1 MSQNHNGNKGSRPLA
16 EQLKAAL
23 KPEEQKPQVI
33 ASNEE
38 EGEDEDDVA
47 VGQNVEVE
55 IEETD
60 EVESDAVNEGDDAGD
75 EEEDEVAMADEASE
89 SDDEEEAEEA
99 ADEEE
104 ESVFSTQ
111 PFAGLIN
118 QSITVV
124 VGLGD
129 AKDSHNFNFQNPFS
143 KKAGVARE
151 FIAGIVPLMQD
162 LAQREVLVLTDNFN
176 QSVSAILGVLSNNS
190 VKQLETMFGGTE
202 AKQLGFP
209 VTMSVR
215 DMVAVDSDYPS
226 MAIDTTLTINM
237 PSLTDA
243 KNDVVIR
250 NLFIYLDKLKE
261 ELGNIG
267 LRVIIGFQ
275 TEELIKADSRSAFDE
290 LKERAD
296 AGELKLVVR
305 SNSEALNDY
314 GFDETQIY
322 NLFEDF
328 DVVFVKA

>member
-60 EVESDAVNEGDDAGD
+60 EVESDAEETDEVESDAVNEGDDAGD

-89 SDDEEEAEEA
+89 SDDA
-99 ADEEE
+99 E

-111 PFAGLIN
+111 PFAGLIA

-124 VGLGD
+124 VGLG
-129 AKDSHNFNFQNPFS
+129 AATDSHDRNFQNPFS

-151 FIAGIVPLMQD
+151 FITGIVPMMQD
-162 LAQREVLVLTDNFN
+162 LAQREVLVLTDNFRN
-176 QSVSAILGVLSNNS
+176 SINALLSVLRNNS
-190 VKQLETMFGGTE
+190 VKQLYKMFNGADANE
-202 AKQLGFP
+202 LGFHI
-209 VTMSVR
+209 TMSVS
-215 DMVAVDSDYPS
+215 DMVAVDSGYPS

-305 SNSEALNDY
+305 SNSETLNDY

>member
-1 MSQNHNGNKGSRPLA
+1 MSQNQNGNKGSRPLA

-23 KPEEQKPQVI
+23 KPEEAKPQVI
-33 ASNEE
+33 ASNEAESE
-38 EGEDEDDVA
+38 EEVE
-47 VGQNVEVE
+47 VGAGVEVE
-55 IEETD
+55 VETD
-60 EVESDAVNEGDDAGD
+60 DEADAVNETDAD
-75 EEEDEVAMADEASE
+75 ETDAEEEDEVAMDDSDSDEE
-89 SDDEEEAEEA
+89 GSDDEDDSETEE
-99 ADEEE
+99 D
-104 ESVFSTQ
+104 SVFSTQ

-124 VGLGD
+124 IGLGD
-129 AKDSHNFNFQNPFS
+129 AKDSNNLNFQNPFS

-151 FIAGIVPLMQD
+151 FIAGILPLMQD
-162 LAQREVLVLTDNFN
+162 LAQREVLLLTDNFN
-176 QSVSAILGVLSNNS
+176 QSVSAVLSVLSNNS
-190 VKQLETMFGGTE
+190 VKQLETMFGNGTD

-226 MAIDTTLTINM
+226 MSIDTTLNVNM

-250 NLFIYLDKLKE
+250 NLFIYTDKLKE

-267 LRVIIGFQ
+267 LRFIIGFQ
-275 TEELIKADSRSAFDE
+275 TEELIKADSRTAFDE

-314 GFDETQIY
+314 GFDEAQIY